1 MSKGPPPYLVRRL
14 IIAPAFILATVLL
27 FGAVPLWLLVAAFA
41 SRYVPG
47 RWRPLRVS
55 WFLFVYLAYESLM
68 LVVMFV
74 LWIASG
80 FGWKLKSPTFVN
92 IHYQVAGW
100 WLRRVMGSARFTF
113 NLEINTERP
122 GDDELSDRPLLVFSR
137 HAGPGDSFLL
147 IDGLLNNR
155 GRRPR
160 IILKDL
166 LKIDPCVDVTLSRL
180 PNRFIPSKGR
190 AGDAVVAS
198 IAELSAGIGAG
209 DALVLF
215 PEGGNFTQGRRERA
229 IQKLEDIG
237 RPGLADQARD
247 MQHVLPPKPT
257 GALTAIEA
265 APEADIVF
273 VGHTGLEELATARDL
288 WRGIPMDSNV
298 AAKIWRV
305 DREDIPPEAGRE
317 QWLYDQWAEIDDWID
332 QNISDQTSDEPE
344 AQ

>member
-1 MSKGPPPYLVRRL
+1 MPKGPPPYLVRRL
-14 IIAPAFILATVLL
+14 IIAPALVLATVLL
-27 FGAVPLWLLVAAFA
+27 LLSVPVWLLVAAFV
-41 SRYVPG
+41 SRFIPG
-47 RWRPLRVS
+47 RWRPFRVA
-55 WFLFVYLAYESLM
+55 WFLFIYIAYESMM
-68 LVVMFV
+68 LVVMFI

-92 IHYQVAGW
+92 LHYQMAGW

-113 NLEINTERP
+113 NLEIKAELP
-122 GDDELSDRPLLVFSR
+122 SPDELSDRPLLVFSR

-147 IDGLLNNR
+147 VDALLNAR
-155 GRRPR
+155 SRRPR

-198 IAELSAGIGAG
+198 IAELSAGMGPG

-215 PEGGNFTQGRRERA
+215 PEGGNFTAGRRERA

-237 RPGLADQARD
+237 RPGLAEQARG

-265 APEADIVF
+265 APDADVAF
-273 VGHTGLEELATARDL
+273 VGHTGLEKLVTARDL
-288 WRGIPMDSNV
+288 WRGIPMDSFVV
-298 AAKIWRV
+298 AKVWLV
-305 DREDIPPEAGRE
+305 PRENIPPEADRE
-317 QWLYDQWAEIDDWID
+317 QWLYEQWTEIDDWID
-332 QNISDQTSDEPE
+332 QQIPDQTPSE
-344 AQ
+344 AELP